1 MVSPTALREPPE
13 SASRKTAAH
22 SQEAREKNNGLPAN
36 VPYMP
41 TRGKGKTLQRTRVS
55 SKARCPKSN
64 LPKRAAQKASLHVV

>member
-41 TRGKGKTLQRTRVS
+41 TRGKEKRYSGSVKQCRCMNS
-55 SKARCPKSN
+55 HEFFSKYIEA
-64 LPKRAAQKASLHVV
+64 